1 MGESEKRKSDNIVW
15 EELGISNDFLFGKV
29 MQDAQLCKELLQR
42 ILPGLKIDHVEYPE
56 GQKTICPDADAKS
69 IRMDVYVRDGKGTVY
84 DIEMQVADT
93 GELPKRARY
102 YQGMVDLQMEEQ
114 PETGGESA
122 GVPEDDTEALPDRL
136 PEEPDLGENDFV
148 DN

>member
-102 YQGMVDLQMEEQ
+102 YQGMVDLQLIDK
-114 PETGGESA
+114 GEHY
-122 GVPEDDTEALPDRL
+122 
-136 PEEPDLGENDFV
+136 
-148 DN
+148 